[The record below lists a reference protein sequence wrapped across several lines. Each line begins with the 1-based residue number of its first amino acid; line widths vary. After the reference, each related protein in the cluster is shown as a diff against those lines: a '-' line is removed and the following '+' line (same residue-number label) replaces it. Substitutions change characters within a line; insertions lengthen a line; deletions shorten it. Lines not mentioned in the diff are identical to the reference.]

1 MMKKILIVGELNQ
14 IMGSLNKHL
23 STKFQTQMCVDNL
36 EMVKSMRKVFMPDMV
51 LMSLV
56 GGNEMDNRIVDYLC
70 DRSPQMPILFLGT
83 VEECDFYQKKYDSDK
98 FEFVA
103 RPTTLGML
111 LHRCE
116 MALKISETN
125 EAEGQGGAV
134 SLEGDGQSKK
144 CILAVDDSG
153 IFLRSLKTML
163 EKDYDIVVAN
173 SGEAA
178 INQAKKKSPDLIL
191 LDYEMPGW
199 DGKKTFEEIR
209 NDETLKDI
217 PVVFLTAVSDKKHI
231 AAVLALRPAGYLLKP
246 IDQQRLFDTIEEAL
260 IEI

>member
-1 MMKKILIVGELNQ
+1 MKKILIIGELNQ

-23 STKFQTQMCVDNL
+23 STKFHTQMCMDNL
-36 EMVKSMRKVFMPDMV
+36 EMVKAMRKVFVPDMV
-51 LMSLV
+51 LMSLI
-56 GGNEMDNRIVDYLC
+56 GGNEMDDRIIDYLC
-70 DRSPQMPILFLGT
+70 ERYPQMPVLFVGT
-83 VEECDFYQKKYDSDK
+83 ADECTFYQKKYSSDK
-98 FEFVA
+98 FEFVI

-116 MALKISETN
+116 MALKVSEAV
-125 EAEGQGGAV
+125 EAEGVQSSSVA
-134 SLEGDGQSKK
+134 SEGELQAKK

-178 INQAKKKSPDLIL
+178 ISQAKKKSPDLIL

-199 DGKKTFEEIR
+199 DGKKTFEQIR
-209 NDETLKDI
+209 SDEALKDI